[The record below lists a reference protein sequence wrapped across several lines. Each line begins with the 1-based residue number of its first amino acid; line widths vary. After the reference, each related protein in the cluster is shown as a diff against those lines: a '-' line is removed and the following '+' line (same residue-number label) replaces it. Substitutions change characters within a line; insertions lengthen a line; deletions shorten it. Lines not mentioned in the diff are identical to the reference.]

1 METKLTAE
9 RRSDAGKGVARKL
22 RAAGKIPAVLYG
34 QGVDTTPLT
43 VDSRDLTH
51 LLHGSA
57 GSNVL
62 VDLVVD
68 GEEHLAIPREIQ
80 RDHIR
85 SRFVHVDFLAVS
97 RTQTITVSVP
107 VHETGDAAGVKEG
120 GVVEHHLR
128 EVQIECLPQ
137 DVPDE
142 LVIDIT
148 HVELGEMVHVSDLE
162 APAGV
167 TILTNP
173 EDAILSVITPA
184 LLRVEAD
191 LTVPG
196 EEGIEVPVEA
206 EAEGEVEGEE
216 AAGAAEGEVTPAEGE
231 ASEGE
236 EGGEG

>member
-1 METKLTAE
+1 MDTKLTAE

-34 QGVDTTPLT
+34 QGLETTPLT
-43 VDSRDLTH
+43 VDSRELSH

-62 VDLVVD
+62 VDLMVD

-80 RDHIR
+80 RDHIH
-85 SRFVHVDFLAVS
+85 SKFVHVDFLAVS
-97 RTQTITVSVP
+97 RTETITVNVP

-142 LVIDIT
+142 IVVDIT
-148 HVELGEMVHVSDLE
+148 DVELGDMVHVSDLVT
-162 APAGV
+162 PAGV
-167 TILTNP
+167 TILTSP
-173 EDAILSVITPA
+173 EDAVLSVVTPA
-184 LLRVEAD
+184 ALRVEAD
-191 LTVPG
+191 LSVPG
-196 EEGIEVPVEA
+196 EEGVEVPVA
-206 EAEGEVEGEE
+206 EAEEGAEAAVEGE
-216 AAGAAEGEVTPAEGE
+216 APAEGGEAPAEGE
-231 ASEGE
+231 
-236 EGGEG
+236 GGEG